1 MKKRF
6 IGLLSLLLSS
16 ALSYAATTDYVNV
29 KTINQYS
36 VTANELLSAS
46 LTDLSPKAIEI
57 GLREAELLA
66 SADYD
71 KKTNVVTL
79 QWHSISKTVKG
90 TKLSE
95 NLAEPLTTRIKLS
108 DTNQV
113 IQARQA
119 LTASGDVEGII
130 DAYNKLLAKS
140 KESVEVDASKSL
152 ETSTEND
159 YSNKNDNG
167 GGYLS
172 GDNGGL
178 SDNAETPT
186 VEVNTDE
193 IIESVEKCSLK
204 VDLSAGLVSEQ
215 ERTVKTSSNT
225 GDVVEVSSCTNSG
238 QNYPIRK
245 DFEAGCTVKLDKI
258 TGQYQKG
265 YKLYSMVEGSRYNIS
280 ECEWSDDDKI
290 TYYIQRDFS
299 ACSVD
304 LAVIKAKE
312 GYYNPAFVNFT
323 VIDGQKFTLSDCQTD
338 SEEKRDLTITEK
350 LCDYRIDYM
359 TNKAFEQKRNV
370 TYAPEST
377 REVYST
383 SCADTQISYELFKDL
398 DAGCSAVPNFV
409 DKKLYF
415 GFRKYF
421 LLNDD
426 VNYVTKCGTDTEEY
440 VDISLIYDTCTATE
454 NLTEGTATIQKKW
467 SYIDDQGKVKLVT
480 DCVATDEIYPIVE
493 TTESCTPQYIAEQNK
508 VLIQGRQGWQ
518 GSDGVWHFVSSC
530 RPYSTELDVMSE
542 VCDSPKY
549 EHDFVG
555 GQSYLRTR
563 NYYEFNN
570 EKTYLNSCSRDPSI
584 SFAHYKE
591 TTGCTAQNDDA
602 NMRTRLY
609 QRTYALLDE
618 GKTILKGC
626 EASTSYVPYQYSGL
640 KTYPEISYK
649 YGCNNITARNLGD
662 FYNAW
667 LAPRSSYGTPTT
679 WQPSKTN
686 ITKTSCEY
694 TDLDRTKTGA
704 YQFGKVYKTEDAW
717 RRMDGSTYYNNPKVI
732 VSW

>member
-130 DAYNKLLAKS
+130 DAYNKLLAKAQ
-140 KESVEVDASKSL
+140 ESVEVDASKSL

-159 YSNKNDNG
+159 YSNKNDSG

-172 GDNGGL
+172 GDNGEL
-178 SDNAETPT
+178 SDTADTPN

-193 IIESVEKCSLK
+193 IVESVEKCSLK
-204 VDLSAGLVSEQ
+204 VDLAAGLVSEQ

-225 GDVVEVSSCTNSG
+225 GDVVEVTNCANSG

-245 DFEAGCTVKLDKI
+245 DFEAGCTVKLDNI

-265 YKLYSMVEGSRYNIS
+265 YKLYAMVEGSRYNIS

-299 ACSVD
+299 ACSID
-304 LAVIKAKE
+304 AAVIKAKE

-323 VIDGQKFTLSDCQTD
+323 VIDGTKYTLSDCQTD
-338 SEEKRDLTITEK
+338 SEEKRDLTIVPK
-350 LCDYRIDYM
+350 VCDYRIDYA
-359 TNKAFEQKRNV
+359 TNKAYEQKRNA
-370 TYAPEST
+370 TYAPDST
-377 REVYST
+377 REVYT
-383 SCADTQISYELFKDL
+383 TDCADTGINYELFKDL
-398 DAGCSAVPNFV
+398 EAGCADVPNFV

-421 LLNDD
+421 LLDDD
-426 VNYVTKCGTDTEEY
+426 VNYVTKCGTDSEEF
-440 VDISLIYDTCTATE
+440 VDIALIYDTCTASE

-467 SYIDDQGKVKLVT
+467 SYTDEQGKLKLVT
-480 DCVATDEIYPIVE
+480 DCVPTDEIYSIVE
-493 TTESCTPQYIAEQNK
+493 TTESCTPQYIQEQNT

-518 GSDGVWHFVSSC
+518 DADGVWHFVSAC
-530 RPYSTELDVMSE
+530 RPYSTELDVLSE
-542 VCDSPKY
+542 ICDSPKY

-555 GQSYLRTR
+555 GNSYLRTR
-563 NYYEFNN
+563 NYYVYND

-584 SFAHYKE
+584 SYPHYKE
-591 TTGCTAQNDDA
+591 TTGCTAANDDA
-602 NMRTRLY
+602 NLRTRLY
-609 QRTYALLDE
+609 QRTYANLDE

-626 EASTSYVPYQYSGL
+626 EASTSYVPYQLTASPS
-640 KTYPEISYK
+640 YPPISYTS
-649 YGCNNITARNLGD
+649 GCSSVSAKTLVE
-662 FYNAW
+662 FYNAY
-667 LAPRSSYGTPTT
+667 LASKNTYGTPTI
-679 WQPSKTN
+679 WQPSSGDTSKTN
-686 ITKTSCEY
+686 CTYEIGDKSRSGITQSGNIT
-694 TDLDRTKTGA
+694 RT
-704 YQFGKVYKTEDAW
+704 ENRW
-717 RRMDGSTYYNNPKVI
+717 RRMDGSIYVTDVRVT
-732 VSW
+732 VSR

>member
-71 KKTNVVTL
+71 KKTNIVTL

-159 YSNKNDNG
+159 YSNKNDSGG

-172 GDNGGL
+172 GDNGEL
-178 SDNAETPT
+178 SDTADTPN

-193 IIESVEKCSLK
+193 IVESVEKCSLK
-204 VDLSAGLVSEQ
+204 VDLAAGLVSEQ

-225 GDVVEVSSCTNSG
+225 GDVVEVTNCANSG

-245 DFEAGCTVKLDKI
+245 DFEAGCTVKLDNI

-265 YKLYSMVEGSRYNIS
+265 YKLYAMVEGSRYNIS

-299 ACSVD
+299 ACSID
-304 LAVIKAKE
+304 AAVINAKE

-323 VIDGQKFTLSDCQTD
+323 VIDGKKYTLSDCQTD

-350 LCDYRIDYM
+350 LCDYRVDYA
-359 TNKAFEQKRNV
+359 TNKAYEQKRNA

-377 REVYST
+377 REIYT
-383 SCADTQISYELFKDL
+383 TNCADTGVNYDLLKDL
-398 DAGCSAVPNFV
+398 QAGCSNVPNFV

-421 LLNDD
+421 LIGEDLT
-426 VNYVTKCGTDTEEY
+426 YVSQCGTDDEEY
-440 VDISLIYDTCTATE
+440 VDIALIYDTCTASE

-467 SYIDDQGKVKLVT
+467 SYTDEQGKLKLVT
-480 DCVATDEIYPIVE
+480 DCVPTDEIYSIVE
-493 TTESCTPQYIAEQNK
+493 TTESCTPQYIPEQNT

-518 GSDGVWHFVSSC
+518 DADGVWHFVSAC
-530 RPYSTELDVMSE
+530 RPYSTELDVLSE
-542 VCDSPKY
+542 ICDNPKY

-555 GQSYLRTR
+555 GNSYLRTR

-584 SFAHYKE
+584 SYPHYKE
-591 TTGCTAQNDDA
+591 TTGCTAANDDA
-602 NMRTRLY
+602 NLRTRLY
-609 QRTYALLDE
+609 QRTYANLDE
-618 GKTILKGC
+618 GKSILKGC
-626 EASTSYVPYQYSGL
+626 EASTSYVPYQLQPAASYPAITYTSQCQYNYGVK
-640 KTYPEISYK
+640 KTLVE
-649 YGCNNITARNLGD
+649 
-662 FYNAW
+662 FYNAY
-667 LAPRSSYGTPTT
+667 LAGKNTYGAPSVWSPSTDDRSWIECRLNNYSMGL
-679 WQPSKTN
+679 K
-686 ITKTSCEY
+686 
-694 TDLDRTKTGA
+694 
-704 YQFGKVYKTEDAW
+704 QFGQINRTESRW
-717 RRMDGSTYYNNPKVI
+717 RRMDGSIYVTDVKVT
-732 VSW
+732 VSR